1 MSLEDLRSRLAA
13 AVHGL
18 SSQIARKT
26 GLPIERIG
34 VSGSPEARGRSM
46 PLASRQPRFALT
58 VANGRG
64 RTAGHHGRS
73 G

>member
-13 AVHGL
+13 AVHRL

-34 VSGSPEARGRSM
+34 VTWFARGQR
-46 PLASRQPRFALT
+46 
-58 VANGRG
+58 
-64 RTAGHHGRS
+64 
-73 G
+73 

>member
-1 MSLEDLRSRLAA
+1 MSLEDLRARLAA

-34 VSGSPEARGRSM
+34 VTWFARGQR
-46 PLASRQPRFALT
+46 
-58 VANGRG
+58 
-64 RTAGHHGRS
+64 
-73 G
+73 